1 MDRDLPRAA
10 CVPMRPFV
18 ARYVCDRLHVSVFA
32 CRVCDGL
39 ATLRPAL
46 RIKLAVP
53 GPIHAIWDLL
63 DDGVFA

>member
-1 MDRDLPRAA
+1 MDRDLPRA

-18 ARYVCDRLHVSVFA
+18 ARYVCDRLHVSGFA
-32 CRVCDGL
+32 YRVCDRL
-39 ATLRPAL
+39 APLRPAV

-53 GPIHAIWDLL
+53 GPIHAIWDQL